1 MFIYSYIYIYNF
13 HEVSIFS
20 TQPPEKKPEV
30 GKRTGSPQ

>member
-1 MFIYSYIYIYNF
+1 MYNF

-20 TQPPEKKPEV
+20 TQPPEKKPAV